1 MVVSDLHVHSLA
13 SCDSDASIW
22 EMCERAC
29 EFGIEAIAFTE
40 HLEFRPKDLC
50 YRKYDY
56 GRAISVCEEA
66 RTHYEGTLK
75 ILFGVEVTYWSDIED
90 EIRAYLSRY
99 PFDLVIGSVHDA
111 PPIDF
116 WSPARADYVSD
127 NPDVAREAMVLYF
140 DQVRRLALSGLF
152 DIVGHLGIYKRYIQ
166 TWPDPID
173 DKEIQPA
180 LIAALDAIVK
190 NCRLELN
197 AATLH
202 RPIPLPLPSVQVL
215 RIYKEM
221 GGLTPTYGSDAHSP
235 SRVGKDLNI
244 ASELVRE
251 AGFDEFATWRDVIR
265 PTGPLSTRVAA
276 SAGGSE
282 SHSLT

>member
-1 MVVSDLHVHSLA
+1 MAVSDLHVHSLA

-22 EMCERAC
+22 EMCDRAC
-29 EFGIEAIAFTE
+29 ELGIEAIAFTE
-40 HLEFRPKDLC
+40 HLEFRPQDTC
-50 YRKYDY
+50 YGKYDY
-56 GRAISVCEEA
+56 DKAMSLCESA
-66 RTHYEGTLK
+66 RDYYDGTLR

-99 PFDLVIGSVHDA
+99 PFDVVIGSVHDA

-116 WSPARADYVSD
+116 WNPANASYVGS
-127 NPDVAREAMVLYF
+127 NPDAAKKAMRLYF
-140 DQVRRLALSGLF
+140 EQIRRLALSGLF

-166 TWPDPID
+166 TWPDPLR
-173 DKEIQPA
+173 DKELEQA

-202 RPIPLPLPSVQVL
+202 RAVPLPLPSVEVL

-221 GGLTPTYGSDAHSP
+221 GGRVPTYGSDAHSP
-235 SRVGKDLNI
+235 SRLGANYDI
-244 ASELVRE
+244 ANKLVKE
-251 AGFDEFATWRDVIR
+251 AGYDEFASWRDVIR
-265 PTGPLSTRVAA
+265 PTGSLSAQTAA
-276 SAGGSE
+276 SEGGSE
-282 SHSLT
+282 SI